1 PSFLNVSIRNLNC
14 FRIKI
19 SGFPIEDFGNDRT
32 DNKGAE
38 PPIIPERQKLK
49 IKGKDLKKQKAARI
63 DLMFSLSSVLQ
74 SSMSVYHWFKWW
86 AT

>member
-1 PSFLNVSIRNLNC
+1 M
-14 FRIKI
+14 KI

-63 DLMFSLSSVLQ
+63 DLMFSLSSGAAKQHERLSLV
-74 SSMSVYHWFKWW
+74 
-86 AT
+86 